1 MAQTVQNVTLSLTLP
16 ITCHICLGKPGEA
29 TSRATEG
36 ARCDSWGHLCAF
48 RRKMTAVWGVE
59 GGRPHPGDSGVEG
72 GLVRNESQQF
82 TPLCIPIKA

>member
-1 MAQTVQNVTLSLTLP
+1 MCGGDAARGAG
-16 ITCHICLGKPGEA
+16 LGEDADPRSPEPGEA